1 MPAEIMYGAQIKN
14 QWFTPANIKFAA
26 ESWHKALQMYDIEN
40 WLKDNHA
47 SSRAKKVGIIM
58 AGNIPMVGLHD
69 LLCVLAAGHHAMVKL
84 SGQDEVLMRWAIEN
98 LKKTNPSFEITIT
111 DSLKDIDA
119 LIATGSNNSSRY
131 FEYYFKD
138 IPIIIRK
145 NRTSIAVLNGLETEK
160 ELFAL
165 ADDIFTHFGLG
176 CRNVTHLL
184 LPKNFE
190 LKPLYEAYDKYI
202 DIVHHNKYYN
212 NYMYHKSILLMN
224 LTKHYDNGFMLFQN
238 KTDLHTPISTL
249 NYHFYNSENEVLD
262 YIAENEADIQC
273 VVSKMP
279 AISHKIDFGNTQL
292 PSLND
297 YADNVNVLNFLK
309 EI

>member
-1 MPAEIMYGAQIKN
+1 MPAEIMDGAQIRN
-14 QWFTPANIKFAA
+14 QWFTPANIRYAA
-26 ESWHKALQMYDIEN
+26 ESWHKALQLYDIEN

-47 SSRAKKVGIIM
+47 SSRVRKVGIIM

-69 LLCVLAAGHHAMVKL
+69 LLCVLAAGHHAVVKL
-84 SGQDEVLMRWAIEN
+84 SSQDEVLMRWAIEN
-98 LKKTNPSFEITIT
+98 LQKTNPSFEITIT

-145 NRTSIAVLNGLETEK
+145 NRTSIAVLNGQETEQD
-160 ELFAL
+160 LLAL

-249 NYHFYNSENEVLD
+249 NYHFYNSENDVLD
-262 YIAENEADIQC
+262 YIAENEAEIQC
-273 VVSKMP
+273 VVSKMA
-279 AISHKIDFGNTQL
+279 AIDHKIDFGQSQMPGL
-292 PSLND
+292 SD
-297 YADNVNVLNFLK
+297 YADNVNVLHFLRQ
-309 EI
+309 I

>member
-1 MPAEIMYGAQIKN
+1 MPAEIMDGAQIRN
-14 QWFTPANIKFAA
+14 QWFTPANIRYAA
-26 ESWHKALQMYDIEN
+26 ESWHKALQLYDIEN

-47 SSRAKKVGIIM
+47 SSRAKKVGVIM

-69 LLCVLAAGHHAMVKL
+69 LLCVLAAGHHAVVKL
-84 SGQDEVLMRWAIEN
+84 SSQDEVLMRWAIEN
-98 LKKTNPSFEITIT
+98 LQKTNPSFEITIT

-145 NRTSIAVLNGLETEK
+145 NRTSIAVLNGQETEQD
-160 ELFAL
+160 LLAL

-249 NYHFYNSENEVLD
+249 NYHFYNSENDVLD
-262 YIAENEADIQC
+262 YIAENEAEIQC
-273 VVSKMP
+273 VVSKMA
-279 AISHKIDFGNTQL
+279 AIDHKIDFGQSQMPGL
-292 PSLND
+292 SD
-297 YADNVNVLNFLK
+297 YADNVNVLHFLRQ
-309 EI
+309 I